1 MFRTDAGL
9 SQFNTVSEITSQ
21 IEIWNGVIFVIR
33 QILVAGGS
41 GFIGSEFIRQQLRKP
56 DRVTIVN
63 LDKVGAHKN
72 PGNLT
77 EFERHPR
84 YTFHRGEISDRE
96 CVEVLLARYSID
108 AVVNF
113 SSEIPA
119 HHNRRQSDQRTQADI
134 AGIQVLLDAARDAR
148 VYRFLQV
155 LSNPTREGS
164 DLAGSIAGDVATRH
178 NCCLPQSQ
186 VEIEAIIRSY
196 HHSFGVPALI
206 TRSSGNYGPYQSPSE
221 FIPSLIASLF
231 SNEPVVLGDADE
243 DLRDL
248 IHVSDHCRGID
259 AALHLGR
266 VGSVYQFG
274 AGAAAADFGMIP
286 LLLELLRNTRPQV
299 RYVTD
304 CLKPQQHRPVDWT
317 KSDREL
323 GWQPLVS
330 LKDGLQDTIEW
341 YRVNSN
347 WVQDNLIKE
356 QRDTIPPLQYVNR
369 TAGIAGTQS
378 PVDVIRK
385 LEEFGAFVA

>member
-1 MFRTDAGL
+1 
-9 SQFNTVSEITSQ
+9 
-21 IEIWNGVIFVIR
+21 VIFVIR
-33 QILVAGGS
+33 QILVTGGS
-41 GFIGSEFIRQQLRKP
+41 GFIGAEFIRQQLRKP
-56 DRVTIVN
+56 DRFTIVN
-63 LDKVGAHKN
+63 LDKTGVHEN
-72 PGNLT
+72 PGHLT

-84 YTFHRGEISDRE
+84 YTFHRAEIRDRE
-96 CVEVLLARYSID
+96 CIGVLLARYSID

-119 HHNRRQSDQRTQADI
+119 HHNRRQSDPRTHPDI
-134 AGIQVLLDAARDAR
+134 AGTQVLLDAARDAR

-155 LSNPTREGS
+155 LSNPTREES
-164 DLAGSIAGDVATRH
+164 DLPGSIAGDVATRH
-178 NCCLPQSQ
+178 NCCLPPSQ
-186 VEIEAIIRSY
+186 VEIETLIRSY
-196 HHSFGVPALI
+196 HYSFGVPALI
-206 TRSSGNYGPYQSPSE
+206 TRSSDNYGPYQSPSE
-221 FIPSLIASLF
+221 FIPSLIARLL
-231 SNEPVVLGDADE
+231 SNEPVVLGGADE

-274 AGAAAADFGMIP
+274 ASAAAADFGMIP
-286 LLLELLRNTRPQV
+286 RLLELLKNTRSQV

-304 CLKPQQHRPVDWT
+304 CLKPQRNLPVDWT

-341 YRVNSN
+341 YRMNSN
-347 WVQDNLIKE
+347 WVHDNIVKE
-356 QRDTIPPLQYVNR
+356 ERDTIPPLQYVNR
-369 TAGIAGTQS
+369 TTGIAGTQS
-378 PVDVIRK
+378 PADVIRK

>member
-1 MFRTDAGL
+1 MR
-9 SQFNTVSEITSQ
+9 
-21 IEIWNGVIFVIR
+21 
-33 QILVAGGS
+33 
-41 GFIGSEFIRQQLRKP
+41 
-56 DRVTIVN
+56 
-63 LDKVGAHKN
+63 
-72 PGNLT
+72 
-77 EFERHPR
+77 
-84 YTFHRGEISDRE
+84 DRE

-113 SSEIPA
+113 GPERTLNLDRSRHDLSV
-119 HHNRRQSDQRTQADI
+119 HNRFESDQRNQADL
-134 AGIQVLLDAARDAR
+134 AGTRVLLDAARNAR

-155 LSNPTREGS
+155 LSNPTRVGS
-164 DLAGSIAGDVATRH
+164 NQAESNAGDVAACP
-178 NCCLPQSQ
+178 NGCLPSSQ
-186 VEIEAIIRSY
+186 VETEALIRSY

-206 TRSSGNYGPYQSPSE
+206 TRSAENYGPYQSPSE
-221 FIPSLIASLF
+221 FVPTLIANLLA
-231 SNEPVVLGDADE
+231 NEPVVLGGADH

-274 AGAAAADFGMIP
+274 ACAAATDFEMIP
-286 LLLELLRNTRPQV
+286 LLLELLRNSRSQV

-304 CLKPQQHRPVDWT
+304 CLKAQPHRSVDWT

-341 YRVNSN
+341 YRMNSD
-347 WVQDNLIKE
+347 WVHDNIARE
-356 QRDTIPPLQYVNR
+356 QRDTIPPFQYLNR
-369 TAGIAGTQS
+369 AAGMGGAQS
-378 PVDVIRK
+378 AADVIRK